1 MIFPEKSDVQN
12 ESEVFKI
19 NREGKLIVVS
29 GPSGAGKGTVLKE
42 LLDNHEE
49 FVCSVSATTRAP
61 RSGDEDGINYFFISR
76 EQFLEQIEQNGF
88 LEYAVYNNNFYGTP
102 RKFVEEKLACGKN
115 VILEIEV
122 QGALQIKKLFPGAI
136 FIFITPES
144 YDELCTRLRSRG
156 TETEDII
163 ENRLAI
169 ARKEAPNAL
178 LYDYIIVN
186 REGQIKEAAQEILSC
201 VKAESLRPL
210 ANREIIQTYFE

>member
-1 MIFPEKSDVQN
+1 MK
-12 ESEVFKI
+12 K
-19 NREGKLIVVS
+19 EGKLIVVS

-61 RSGDEDGINYFFISR
+61 RAGDEDGVNYFFISR
-76 EQFLEQIEQNGF
+76 EQFLQQIEQNGF

-102 RKFVEEKLACGKN
+102 RKFVEEKLATGKN

-144 YDELCTRLRSRG
+144 YSELCSRLRSRG

-169 ARKEAPNAL
+169 AKKEAPNAL

-186 REGQIKEAAQEILSC
+186 RDGCIKQAADEILAC
-201 VKAESLRPL
+201 VKAEGLKPH
-210 ANREIIQTYFE
+210 ANREVIATYFE

>member
-1 MIFPEKSDVQN
+1 MQN

-42 LLDNHEE
+42 LLENSRD

-61 RSGDEDGINYFFISR
+61 RVGDEDGINYFFISR

-102 RKFVEEKLACGKN
+102 RKFVEEKLASGKN

-144 YDELCTRLRSRG
+144 YGELCTRLRSRG

-186 REGQIKEAAQEILSC
+186 REGCIKEAAEEILAC

>member
-1 MIFPEKSDVQN
+1 MK
-12 ESEVFKI
+12 K
-19 NREGKLIVVS
+19 EGKLIVVS

-42 LLDNHEE
+42 LLDNNSE

-61 RSGDEDGINYFFISR
+61 RAGDEDGVNYFFISR

-102 RKFVEEKLACGKN
+102 RKFVEEKLAAGKN

-122 QGALQIKKLFPGAI
+122 QGAFQIKKLFPGAI

-144 YDELCTRLRSRG
+144 YGELCSRLRCRG

-169 ARKEAPNAL
+169 AKKEAPNAL

-186 REGQIKEAAQEILSC
+186 RDGKIKEAADEILAC
-201 VKAESLRPL
+201 VTAEKLKPQS
-210 ANREIIQTYFE
+210 NRDVIATYFE

>member
-1 MIFPEKSDVQN
+1 MK
-12 ESEVFKI
+12 K
-19 NREGKLIVVS
+19 EGKLIVVS

-61 RSGDEDGINYFFISR
+61 RVGDEDGVNYFFISK
-76 EQFLEQIEQNGF
+76 EQFLSQIEQNGF

-102 RKFVEEKLACGKN
+102 RKFVEEKLASGKN

-144 YDELCTRLRSRG
+144 YDVLCERLRSRG

-169 ARKEAPNAL
+169 AKKEAPNAL

-186 REGQIKEAAQEILSC
+186 RDGAVKEAAAEILAC
-201 VKAESLRPL
+201 VTAESLKPM
-210 ANREIIQTYFE
+210 ANRDVIATYFE

>member
-1 MIFPEKSDVQN
+1 MK
-12 ESEVFKI
+12 K
-19 NREGKLIVVS
+19 EGKLIVVS

-42 LLDNHEE
+42 LLDNNSE

-61 RSGDEDGINYFFISR
+61 RAGDEDGVNYFFISR

-102 RKFVEEKLACGKN
+102 RKFVEEKLAAGKN

-122 QGALQIKKLFPGAI
+122 QGAFQIKKLFPGAI

-144 YDELCTRLRSRG
+144 YSELCSRLRCRG

-169 ARKEAPNAL
+169 AKKEAPNAL

-186 REGQIKEAAQEILSC
+186 RDGKIKEAADEILAC
-201 VKAESLRPL
+201 VTAEKLKPQS
-210 ANREIIQTYFE
+210 NRDVIATYFE

>member
-1 MIFPEKSDVQN
+1 MK
-12 ESEVFKI
+12 K
-19 NREGKLIVVS
+19 EGKLIVVS

-42 LLDNHEE
+42 LLDNNSE

-61 RSGDEDGINYFFISR
+61 RAGDEDGVNYFFISK

-102 RKFVEEKLACGKN
+102 RKFVEEKLSAGKN

-122 QGALQIKKLFPGAI
+122 QGAFQIKKLFPGAI

-144 YDELCTRLRSRG
+144 YDELCSRLRCRG

-169 ARKEAPNAL
+169 AKKEAPNAL

-186 REGQIKEAAQEILSC
+186 RDGKIKEAADEILAC
-201 VKAESLRPL
+201 VTAEKLKPQS
-210 ANREIIQTYFE
+210 NRDVIATYFE

>member
-1 MIFPEKSDVQN
+1 MK
-12 ESEVFKI
+12 K
-19 NREGKLIVVS
+19 EGKLIVVS

-42 LLDNHEE
+42 LLCNHNE
-49 FVCSVSATTRAP
+49 FVCSVSATTRVP
-61 RSGDEDGINYFFISR
+61 RVGDEDGVNYFFISR
-76 EQFLEQIEQNGF
+76 EQFLMQIEQNGF

-122 QGALQIKKLFPGAI
+122 QGALQIKKLFPRAI

-144 YDELCTRLRSRG
+144 YSELCLRLRQRG
-156 TETEDII
+156 TETDEAI

-169 ARKEAPNAL
+169 AKKEAPNAL

-186 REGQIKEAAQEILSC
+186 REGAAKEAAEEIFAC
-201 VKAESLRPL
+201 VKAESLKPT
-210 ANREIIQTYFE
+210 ANRDVIATYFE